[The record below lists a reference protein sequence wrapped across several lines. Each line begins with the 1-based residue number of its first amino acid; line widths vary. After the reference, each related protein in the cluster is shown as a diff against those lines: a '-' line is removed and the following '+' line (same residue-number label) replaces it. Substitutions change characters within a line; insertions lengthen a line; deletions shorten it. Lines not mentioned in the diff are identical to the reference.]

1 MVLSNKKYADIVRVV
16 TRFVEDEE
24 KRGICLKAIQE
35 ILQNE
40 VDQYNRGLAKLNESN
55 RVKREKKR
63 AEELE
68 LRVQE
73 YEQRRA
79 MEQGRETEASME
91 TNATPKS
98 SEIVV
103 ETPVQTPAAA

>member
-79 MEQGRETEASME
+79 MEQGRGTETPME
-91 TNATPKS
+91 TDSTSK

-103 ETPVQTPAAA
+103 ETPVETPVGA